1 MMQMKMMI
9 SKKPELII
17 FDMDGLMFDTGR
29 LTYRAYL
36 KAAQY
41 FDFSMKPEVYYYFTG
56 RTDSEIRLCMREL
69 YGEHLPIDQWR
80 DYVILVRK
88 GILQKEQRVYKKK
101 GLMDLLMY
109 LKDQSYQ
116 IALASSSSKET
127 IAHYFKMEDM
137 PNVFDTIISGD
148 QVHHSKPNPEIFL
161 KACQQ
166 AQILPENAL
175 VLEDSMVGIQAAV
188 AGNMQAIWIPDNI
201 TDLPSY
207 DGKYPMLVEP
217 KLDFSKP
224 ENVMK
229 LNDLDEVRERL

>member
-1 MMQMKMMI
+1 MI
-9 SKKPELII
+9 SKKTELVI

-56 RTDSEIRLCMREL
+56 RTDSEIRQCMREF
-69 YGEHLPIDQWR
+69 YGEQLPIDQWR

-101 GLMDLLMY
+101 GLMDLLVY
-109 LKDQSYQ
+109 LKNRSYQ

-127 IAHYFKMEDM
+127 ISYYFEIENM
-137 PNVFDTIISGD
+137 PDVFDYIISGD
-148 QVHHSKPNPEIFL
+148 QIHHSKPDPEIFL
-161 KACQQ
+161 SACHQ
-166 AQILPENAL
+166 AHILPENAL

-188 AGNMQAIWIPDNI
+188 AGNMQAIWIPDHI
-201 TDLPSY
+201 ADLPSY
-207 DGKYPMLVEP
+207 HGKYPLLIEP
-217 KLDFSKP
+217 KLDFIQP
-224 ENVMK
+224 DNVMK
-229 LNDLDEVRERL
+229 LNDLSEVREQL